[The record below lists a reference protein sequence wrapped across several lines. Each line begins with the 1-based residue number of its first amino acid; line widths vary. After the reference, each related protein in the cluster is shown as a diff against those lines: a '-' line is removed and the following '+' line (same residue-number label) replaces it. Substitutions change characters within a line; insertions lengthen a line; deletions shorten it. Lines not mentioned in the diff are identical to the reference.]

1 MGGNT
6 AVAHANVTLL
16 LLPVLLLLRQ
26 VENALQ
32 VEGQR
37 IPNLTHPDVPAGGEE
52 NATVM
57 SLVRR
62 RCCYYCLCYHLLVL
76 LLPLT
81 VASLARIAWNVIGGS
96 LLSHTTSNVAGSG

>member
-1 MGGNT
+1 MY
-6 AVAHANVTLL
+6 AVHQCNAVLLLLLL
-16 LLPVLLLLRQ
+16 LLPLLLLLLLHQ

-62 RCCYYCLCYHLLVL
+62 HCCCYCLCYRAGICSCCRYHLL
-76 LLPLT
+76 
-81 VASLARIAWNVIGGS
+81 
-96 LLSHTTSNVAGSG
+96 